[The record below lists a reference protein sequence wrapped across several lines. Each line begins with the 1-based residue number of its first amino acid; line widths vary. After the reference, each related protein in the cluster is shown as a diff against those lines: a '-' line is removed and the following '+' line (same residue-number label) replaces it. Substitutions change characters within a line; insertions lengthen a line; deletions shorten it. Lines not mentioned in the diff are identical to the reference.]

1 MSSFLFL
8 TCCFLIIIAC
18 SEGAVTDAKERVNAS
33 ALIDFIHKFHK
44 KHGIMTLESR
54 QINSNCNVTLPTGC
68 NLLDFAFSAPSTVP
82 NPTDS
87 YLNSINQ
94 RHSRICTSTCVGAV
108 VKAYRCIYSG
118 GRLDY
123 LSNLVQK
130 YLCGQHNGD
139 YCPVSLIRSIRDRP
153 LNALALANI
162 QASCTISFATTGI
175 TCGSSTSSRCT
186 NAISTF
192 SGYTGCCTEPLL
204 GSGVRSCSGV
214 SVPEACTGISGATVE
229 SSATGIMATAP
240 IVAVSLMVF
249 ALVGVLL

>member
-18 SEGAVTDAKERVNAS
+18 SEGAITDAKERVNAS

-54 QINSNCNVTLPTGC
+54 QINSNCNADLPTGC
-68 NLLDFAFSAPSTVP
+68 TLSDFAFSAPSTAST
-82 NPTDS
+82 PTDS
-87 YLNSINQ
+87 YLDNINQ
-94 RHSRICTSTCVGAV
+94 RYSRICTPACVGAV
-108 VKAYRCIYSG
+108 VKAYRCAYSG
-118 GRLDY
+118 GRLEY

-139 YCPVSLIRSIRDRP
+139 YCPVSLIRSVRDRP
-153 LNALALANI
+153 QNAYAFVNI
-162 QASCTISFATTGI
+162 QASCSISFATTGI
-175 TCGSSTSSRCT
+175 TCSSSTSSRCT
-186 NAISTF
+186 SAISTF
-192 SGYTGCCTEPLL
+192 SGYAGCCTEPFL

-214 SVPEACTGISGATVE
+214 SVPEACTGVSG
-229 SSATGIMATAP
+229 ATGIMATAP